1 MEGAIATL
9 NHLRGS
15 ARSLLILGDMREL
28 GPAAGALHQEV
39 GRLAARSG
47 VFKLLVCGDFAAEV
61 ATGARR
67 GGMATADIVMG
78 SQAEIQA
85 ALLLELKAGDW
96 VLVKGSRAMGMEAL
110 VQAVQEWSDR
120 RK

>member
-1 MEGAIATL
+1 
-9 NHLRGS
+9 
-15 ARSLLILGDMREL
+15 
-28 GPAAGALHQEV
+28 
-39 GRLAARSG
+39 
-47 VFKLLVCGDFAAEV
+47 
-61 ATGARR
+61 
-67 GGMATADIVMG
+67 MG